1 MTSTRRRFSFIKAS
15 SWRGPEGEAMQ
26 VVHSCCAGLD
36 VHKNVGFPACDG
48 HWLATRRG
56 DLQESANVCGSKQ
69 NESFPIPR
77 SSWPEGG
84 AGGTWNREGLILFAP
99 TNVGPL

>member
-1 MTSTRRRFSFIKAS
+1 
-15 SWRGPEGEAMQ
+15 MQ

-56 DLQESANVCGSKQ
+56 YLQERSNVCGSEQ
-69 NESFPIPR
+69 DDSFPIPR
-77 SSWPEGG
+77 SS
-84 AGGTWNREGLILFAP
+84 
-99 TNVGPL
+99 